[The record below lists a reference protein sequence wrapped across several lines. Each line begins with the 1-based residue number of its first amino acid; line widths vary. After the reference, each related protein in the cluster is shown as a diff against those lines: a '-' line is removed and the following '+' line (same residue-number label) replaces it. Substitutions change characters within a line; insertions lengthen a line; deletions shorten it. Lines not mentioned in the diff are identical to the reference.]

1 MHVQLDFPALQIT
14 EGSPADNGS
23 SRSTPQWR
31 DSDED
36 SEAVRVNR
44 GDNDREWEQ
53 TRESKSE
60 GRERSRSRGRDSLL
74 DLDTLSSLDD
84 DNTGDMRS
92 HTEDKPSSASATGRK
107 RPDPTGQGQAVLPGA
122 KLSQKSAKS
131 DKVKMKLKV
140 KPRGGSA
147 PSLIHS
153 VEGAE
158 FGTGPDKD
166 YRQKYRQKKVA
177 ESANDIF
184 VEKAATLGL
193 YA

>member
-1 MHVQLDFPALQIT
+1 MDFPALQIT
-14 EGSPADNGS
+14 EGTADNGS

-36 SEAVRVNR
+36 SEARRDNR

-53 TRESKSE
+53 TRGSKSE
-60 GRERSRSRGRDSLL
+60 GRERERERSMSRGRESLL

-92 HTEDKPSSASATGRK
+92 HVEDKPSSASTGRK
-107 RPDPTGQGQAVLPGA
+107 RPDPPGQGQTVQPGA
-122 KLSQKSAKS
+122 KQSQKSAKS

-147 PSLIHS
+147 PSLVHS
-153 VEGAE
+153 VESAD
-158 FGTGPDKD
+158 FGSGLDKD

-177 ESANDIF
+177 ESASEIF

>member
-1 MHVQLDFPALQIT
+1 MQIREVFT
-14 EGSPADNGS
+14 ADNGS

-36 SEAVRVNR
+36 SEVIGITDNR
-44 GDNDREWEQ
+44 GSDDRDREWEQ

-60 GRERSRSRGRDSLL
+60 GRERERSKGRELL

-84 DNTGDMRS
+84 DNTGDIRS
-92 HTEDKPSSASATGRK
+92 HMEDKPSSASTGRK
-107 RPDPTGQGQAVLPGA
+107 RPDPSGQGQSSLPGA
-122 KLSQKSAKS
+122 KLSQKQAKS
-131 DKVKMKLKV
+131 DKVKMKIKV

-153 VEGAE
+153 VETAE
-158 FGTGPDKD
+158 FTPGQDKD

-177 ESANDIF
+177 ESAPDIF